1 MPSPRAPI
9 LGYISL
15 CLIWGSTWLAIRF
28 VVRDV
33 PPLEAAAIRFVV
45 AGALLLGLAF
55 AQRRSWPAD
64 RNQWN
69 ALAVLS
75 LTMMAVPYGLIFW
88 AEQHV
93 TSSMT
98 AVLFSALPL
107 LVSLFTPLL
116 THHRVPRQ
124 AVFAMLIAFG
134 GLLVLFYTGL
144 SSSAR
149 TMMGGVAIVAAMVLS
164 AWSVVY
170 AKTRLQNIDQVVGTG
185 LQLLFGSVALLWGM
199 WALEPQRHATWTQS
213 AVLAMAFLT
222 LFGACAAFV
231 IYYWLLKKMHPYQ
244 LSTTSLIV
252 PVVAVME
259 GAFIG
264 REMIPPLMLVAIAVV
279 LGSVATVLRA
289 PVELPSDDGRVLMIR
304 ERAE

>member
-1 MPSPRAPI
+1 
-9 LGYISL
+9 
-15 CLIWGSTWLAIRF
+15 LAIRF

-55 AQRRSWPAD
+55 VQKRTWPAD

-75 LTMMAVPYGLIFW
+75 LTMMAIPYGLIFW

-107 LVSLFTPLL
+107 IVSLFTPLM

-124 AVFAMLIAFG
+124 AVFAMVIAFG

-149 TMMGGVAIVAAMVLS
+149 TLMGGVAIVAAMVLS

-170 AKTRLQNIDQVVGTG
+170 AKTRLQNIDPVVGTG
-185 LQLLFGSVALLWGM
+185 LQLLFGSVALLWGT
-199 WALEPQRHATWTQS
+199 WALEPQRHAAWTQS

-222 LFGACAAFV
+222 LFGSCAAFV

-289 PVELPSDDGRVLMIR
+289 PVELPSEDGRVLMIR